1 MYDVAVV
8 KYEKPYDSLKHAID
22 EAGGL
27 GKISSDS
34 KVVIKPNFVVWFKE
48 TNFPKYGVITTARLI
63 EDIVI
68 ILNKQGVNDITL
80 AEGVAEI
87 EKNSESLLQ
96 LAVEG
101 MGLDILTK
109 RYGLKTIDVHKGNFT
124 NITIDDVKLS
134 VNSDIFEADYIID
147 MPVMKTHA
155 QCMVS
160 LGIKN
165 LKGLLNINSRKR
177 CHNRD
182 QSKNLNYHVAKFA
195 DMLSPTLTIIDGIYS
210 LECGPTPAGDARRS
224 DLIIVSKDM
233 ISADKVGAKLLGYNP
248 ELIPHISMA
257 AKNKGREV
265 DLSDI
270 NIKGNIVIHNATKLH
285 KWSRDRNKTDDMPL
299 IFEEMG
305 IKGIRLPDSDTT
317 ICTYCVFFLYCA
329 IFGILMAKNKDKP
342 FDDIEILFGKT
353 QKPSGKNKHTLLLG
367 QCQVKLN
374 GNSPMI
380 NHCVKIDGCPPKK
393 EDFIRA
399 YATLGIE
406 LPDNPT
412 EWMTT
417 VFGFFMG
424 KYAGKPEFDETF
436 YKVRK

>member
-1 MYDVAVV
+1 MYNVAVV
-8 KYEKPYDSLKHAID
+8 KYEKPYESLKQAID
-22 EAGGL
+22 EAGGF

-34 KVVIKPNFVVWFKE
+34 KVFIKPNFVVWFKE

-68 ILNKQGVNDITL
+68 ILNEHGVRDITL
-80 AEGVAEI
+80 AEGVAET

-96 LAVEG
+96 LAVKG

-124 NITIDDVKLS
+124 KVALGDVKLS
-134 VNSDIFEADYIID
+134 VNSDVFEADYIID

-182 QSKNLNYHVAKFA
+182 QSKDLDYHVAKFA
-195 DMLSPTLTIIDGIYS
+195 DMLSPKLTIIDGIYS

-224 DLIIVSKDM
+224 DLIIVSRDM
-233 ISADKVGAKLLGYNP
+233 ISADKVGAKLLGYDS
-248 ELIPHISMA
+248 ESIPHISLV
-257 AKNKGREV
+257 AKNKGRAA

-270 NIKGNIVIHNATKLH
+270 SIKGNVDIYNAAKLH
-285 KWSRDRNKTDDMPL
+285 KWSRGRNKTDDMPL
-299 IFEEMG
+299 QFEEMG
-305 IKGIRLPDSDTT
+305 IKGIRLPAGDTT

-329 IFGILMAKNKDKP
+329 ILMILMAKNKDKP
-342 FDDIEILFGKT
+342 FDDIEILYGKI

-380 NHCVKIDGCPPKK
+380 NHCVKINGCPPNK
-393 EDFIRA
+393 ENFIRA
-399 YATLGIE
+399 YTTLGIA
-406 LPDNPT
+406 LPDNPK
-412 EWMTT
+412 EWMET

-424 KYAGKPEFDETF
+424 KYAEKPEFDETF
-436 YKVRK
+436 YKI